1 MKLLIALL
9 TVSNLALANTQPIEP
24 TKELVEELA
33 KQGKRIVHKP
43 KELEKLRQE
52 KQR

>member
-1 MKLLIALL
+1 MKTLITLL
-9 TVSNLALANTQPIEP
+9 TISNLAFANTQPIEP
-24 TKELVEELA
+24 TKELAEQLA
-33 KQGKRIVHKP
+33 KQGKRIVHTP